1 MALNL
6 TDEQKNE
13 FTRYHSIPS
22 LDQYFYAVK
31 NTEGESPR
39 KTVKNIVGSGFSIID
54 TIELVDPKWVDS
66 NNATGK
72 TYWSIVECTRSELD
86 SSVDS
91 SQAELIS
98 HLLNW
103 GNAIST
109 TTKRLVSD
117 DSAVE
122 MSLEGSVESY
132 IKSAEELD
140 SEVPLWEWS
149 IFSFTEE
156 DSLNSNLVQSFLND
170 SEIAPRM
177 NLNEWLSPFVDSAG
191 QYWDSNVHWTSGEDS
206 GYGRWIGNSTV
217 PDSA

>member
-6 TDEQKNE
+6 TDEQKYE
-13 FTRYHSIPS
+13 LTRYYSIPS

-54 TIELVDPKWVDS
+54 TIELVDSDNVME
-66 NNATGK
+66 K
-72 TYWSIVECTRSELD
+72 TYWSIVNCTRSELD

-91 SQAELIS
+91 SQAVLIS

-103 GNAIST
+103 GNSIST

-117 DSAVE
+117 DSAAE
-122 MSLEGSVESY
+122 MSLEGSVEPY

-149 IFSFTEE
+149 VFRFTEE

-191 QYWDSNVHWTSGEDS
+191 QYWDSNVHWASGEDS

>member
-13 FTRYHSIPS
+13 LTKYHSIPS

-54 TIELVDPKWVDS
+54 TIVSIDS
-66 NNATGK
+66 DNAATI
-72 TYWSIVECTRSELD
+72 YWSIVDCTRSELD

-91 SQAELIS
+91 SQAVLIS

-103 GNAIST
+103 GTAIST

-117 DSAVE
+117 DSAAE
-122 MSLEGSVESY
+122 MSLEGLVEPY
-132 IKSAEELD
+132 IMSAEELD
-140 SEVPLWEWS
+140 SEIPLWEWS
-149 IFSFTEE
+149 TFKFTEE
-156 DSLNSNLVQSFLND
+156 DSIGSNLVKSFSND
-170 SEIAPRM
+170 SGIGPRM
-177 NLNEWLSPFVDSAG
+177 GLNEWLSPFVDSAG
-191 QYWDSNVHWTSGEDS
+191 QHWDSNVHWTSGEDS
-206 GYGRWIGNSTV
+206 GFGRWIGNSTA

>member
-13 FTRYHSIPS
+13 LTKYHSIPS

-54 TIELVDPKWVDS
+54 TIVSIDS
-66 NNATGK
+66 DNAMASI
-72 TYWSIVECTRSELD
+72 YWSIVECTRSELD

-91 SQAELIS
+91 SQAVLIS

-103 GNAIST
+103 GNAIT
-109 TTKRLVSD
+109 NTTKRLVSD
-117 DSAVE
+117 DSAAE
-122 MSLEGSVESY
+122 MSLESSVEPY

-140 SEVPLWEWS
+140 SEIPLLEWS
-149 IFSFTEE
+149 TFQFTEE

-170 SEIAPRM
+170 SGFAPRM

-191 QYWDSNVHWTSGEDS
+191 QHWDSNVHWTSGEDS